1 MDAVDG
7 TDETAVPEHPDGPGE
22 EEGEEDEE
30 ADKAYDCGQDET
42 DFHDGGYVIET
53 PHYNTSIKSQE
64 VFSFTQ
70 ILHHVLTF
78 YVLTLYL

>member
-7 TDETAVPEHPDGPGE
+7 ADETAVPEHPDGPGE

-42 DFHDGGYVIET
+42 DFHVMVVT
-53 PHYNTSIKSQE
+53 
-64 VFSFTQ
+64 
-70 ILHHVLTF
+70 
-78 YVLTLYL
+78 